1 MLDNRRVS
9 LIGNLMILL
18 SSCDAGGAH
27 LLIRRDV
34 RMYRGLAIAPAGSVG
49 RKVNRSTVIPAAKAE
64 PLSGST
70 NHIPMGVC
78 R

>member
-9 LIGNLMILL
+9 LIANLMILL
-18 SSCDAGGAH
+18 SSCDADGAH

-34 RMYRGLAIAPAGSVG
+34 RRYRGLAITPEVEDAKSIDRQSSLPV
-49 RKVNRSTVIPAAKAE
+49 KAE
-64 PLSGST
+64 PLSSST